1 MVGGTLSHER
11 KSPVIQ
17 LASSLAC
24 PPFLLG
30 PSLALGQA
38 LSVTTIVDG
47 IPAGSRGMS

>member
-1 MVGGTLSHER
+1 MVGGTLSDER

-24 PPFLLG
+24 PPLLG

-38 LSVTTIVDG
+38 LPVATIVDRV
-47 IPAGSRGMS
+47 PAGSRGAS